1 MNYNIRKKKKKRR
14 RQELMRMRNQE
25 LGYNIDPGDDGY
37 VLGNEGK
44 VDQISC
50 EITGI
55 PECV

>member
-1 MNYNIRKKKKKRR
+1 
-14 RQELMRMRNQE
+14 MRMRNQE
-25 LGYNIDPGDDGY
+25 LRYNKDQGDDGF

-55 PECV
+55 P

>member
-1 MNYNIRKKKKKRR
+1 
-14 RQELMRMRNQE
+14 MRMMNQE
-25 LGYNIDPGDDGY
+25 LRDNMDQGSDGY

-55 PECV
+55 P

>member
-1 MNYNIRKKKKKRR
+1 MKNCIKKKKR
-14 RQELMRMRNQE
+14 QELMNENEESRIKGQHGPRKC
-25 LGYNIDPGDDGY
+25 GY

-55 PECV
+55 P

>member
-1 MNYNIRKKKKKRR
+1 MD
-14 RQELMRMRNQE
+14 QGDLMM
-25 LGYNIDPGDDGY
+25 DGY

-55 PECV
+55 P